1 MKEPSMGTTV
11 KLADGTEVT
20 VEHAT
25 PAIDETC
32 DHDWVGEDGNPEY
45 CKKCNLSF
53 TRYIFSCCP

>member
-1 MKEPSMGTTV
+1 MGTTV